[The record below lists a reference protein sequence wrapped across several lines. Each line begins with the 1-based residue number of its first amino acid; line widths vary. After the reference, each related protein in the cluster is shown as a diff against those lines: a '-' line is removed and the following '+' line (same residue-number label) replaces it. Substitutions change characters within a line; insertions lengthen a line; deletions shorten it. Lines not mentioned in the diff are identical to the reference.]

1 MHYSADRVHGWA
13 RRVGSWTSGSET
25 RSRAENMFLGFV
37 LIGFALL
44 LLVSIP
50 PPLYVALAI
59 LFGIFLFARAWVREF
74 YYLMRLADEVFPG
87 HNDKLIWAILL
98 IVAPPVGF
106 LLFRSYRRAHW
117 ADAKPGS
124 ATDDLD

>member
-1 MHYSADRVHGWA
+1 MHGYYDRMNRWPWVA
-13 RRVGSWTSGSET
+13 C
-25 RSRAENMFLGFV
+25 RSRLVVALHLAAKALVALVLLMGVVALIENMG
-37 LIGFALL
+37 
-44 LLVSIP
+44 P
-50 PPLYVALAI
+50 AI
-59 LFGIFLFARAWVREF
+59 LVVGILAGLFLLARAWVREF

-98 IVAPPVGF
+98 IVAPPVGL

>member
-1 MHYSADRVHGWA
+1 MHGYYDRMNRWPWVAG
-13 RRVGSWTSGSET
+13 
-25 RSRAENMFLGFV
+25 RSRLVVALHLAAKALVALVLLMGVVALIENMG
-37 LIGFALL
+37 
-44 LLVSIP
+44 P
-50 PPLYVALAI
+50 AI
-59 LFGIFLFARAWVREF
+59 LVVGILAGLFLLARAWVREF

-98 IVAPPVGF
+98 IVAPPVGL